1 MEDNYERTKIVLDR
15 AYTNNDE
22 LKRKL
27 QTLEKNIKKLDH
39 ENDELKKNQ
48 HDWNR

>member
-1 MEDNYERTKIVLDR
+1 MEDNYERAKIVLDK
-15 AYTNNDE
+15 AYTINDE
-22 LKRKL
+22 LKRK
-27 QTLEKNIKKLDH
+27 QASLEKSIKKLEH